1 MRYLAES
8 FLLGALRRGRSVE
21 QFLGPCGSAGRPGV
35 RYVEVRA
42 AKTSFEVYLHTVEDA
57 GSEGFFDLGEFP
69 PFDPDDEAGEFGR
82 LLGMAEDPLAALIVA
97 EQCAGAGRGRWVNE
111 GIVQDEYGDFVRAGR
126 PSDVSP
132 GGWLWPE
139 MPDVTGPRA

>member
-8 FLLGALRRGRSVE
+8 FILGALERDRSVE
-21 QFLGPCGSAGRPGV
+21 QFLGPCGSAGHPGV

-42 AKTSFEVYLHTVEDA
+42 AKTSFEVYFHTLEDV
-57 GSEGFFDLGEFP
+57 GSESFFDLGEFP
-69 PFDPDDEAGEFGR
+69 PFDPDDEAVEFGR

-97 EQCAGAGRGRWVNE
+97 ERCTGAGRGRWVNE
-111 GIVQDEYGDFVRAGR
+111 GIAQDEYGDFVRAGR
-126 PSDVSP
+126 ASDASP

-139 MPDVTGPRA
+139 VPDVAGPRT

>member
-1 MRYLAES
+1 
-8 FLLGALRRGRSVE
+8 
-21 QFLGPCGSAGRPGV
+21 V

-42 AKTSFEVYLHTVEDA
+42 AKTSFEVYLHTLEDV
-57 GSEGFFDLGEFP
+57 GSESFFDLGEFP
-69 PFDPDDEAGEFGR
+69 LFDPDDEADEFGR

-97 EQCAGAGRGRWVNE
+97 EQCTGAGRGRWVNE

-139 MPDVTGPRA
+139 LPDVAGPRA